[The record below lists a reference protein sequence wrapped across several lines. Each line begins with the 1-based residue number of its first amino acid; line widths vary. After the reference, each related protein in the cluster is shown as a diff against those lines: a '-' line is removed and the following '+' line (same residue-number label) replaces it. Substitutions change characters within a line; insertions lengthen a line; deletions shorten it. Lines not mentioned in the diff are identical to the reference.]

1 MTESTCILCSTCLLR
16 CTVQWRKQ
24 RPFKRGTAKRAPH
37 YFHHSSGSVWGVL
50 VVLQRTGH
58 AGTRSRAAPCN
69 VWRVICSSKHRTLI
83 NKCCTLKDR
92 DSFTLLLN
100 YLIILRQAFY
110 MEKHYTDKISL
121 QGTQLQ
127 IKPRKEGF
135 QVKTGKVELYIFPNR
150 SKCVVESPCEFNT
163 RIFGFSSQC
172 ISWGMT
178 Y

>member
-1 MTESTCILCSTCLLR
+1 
-16 CTVQWRKQ
+16 
-24 RPFKRGTAKRAPH
+24 
-37 YFHHSSGSVWGVL
+37 
-50 VVLQRTGH
+50 
-58 AGTRSRAAPCN
+58 
-69 VWRVICSSKHRTLI
+69 
-83 NKCCTLKDR
+83 
-92 DSFTLLLN
+92 
-100 YLIILRQAFY
+100 